1 MPQELGGATG
11 HPRCDRIHGDSRMT
25 GDMNAREYSTRS
37 RAPRAPDPVA
47 EVMAAAARLE
57 PDGRGRLLAP
67 ASLQS
72 WPGIVHGGGLVALL
86 DAAARALGAVDGPRR
101 LEGRLTSSV
110 PVETALDLEGH
121 TERGVATVTILERG
135 QPLTSVTVD
144 AGAAGDAGGPGA
156 AGADAADPAEPAP
169 REWTAAGREGWPMP
183 LSDQCLACGAHNPLG
198 LQLGLRFDT
207 DGVWARFRP
216 RAPWRGPG
224 DRLDPALAPVLL
236 DEVAWWLGALVT
248 KEGGLTNRIAVTLL
262 RPDAAVPGP
271 ITAVGRFADVT
282 PVDRRRTFWRTR
294 AGLLAADGTPL
305 AVASIV
311 FRPGAEYSARQMS
324 FFRARTDPAIFARM
338 FPGYAG

>member
-1 MPQELGGATG
+1 
-11 HPRCDRIHGDSRMT
+11 
-25 GDMNAREYSTRS
+25 
-37 RAPRAPDPVA
+37 
-47 EVMAAAARLE
+47 MAAAARFE

-86 DAAARALGAVDGPRR
+86 DAAARVLGAGDGPRR

-110 PVETALDLEGH
+110 PIETALDLEGH
-121 TERGVATVTILERG
+121 AEHDAATVTILERA

-144 AGAAGDAGGPGA
+144 AGG
-156 AGADAADPAEPAP
+156 DPAEPAP
-169 REWTAAGREGWPMP
+169 REWTAARREGWPMP

-198 LQLGLRFDT
+198 LQLGLRWDD
-207 DGVWARFRP
+207 DGVWARFLP

-248 KEGGLTNRIAVTLL
+248 KEGGLTNRISLTLL
-262 RPDAAVPGP
+262 HPDAAAPGP
-271 ITAVGRFADVT
+271 VTAVGRFADVT

-294 AGLLAADGTPL
+294 AGVLAADGTVL

-311 FRPGAEYSARQMS
+311 FRPGAEYSARQMP
-324 FFRARTDPAIFARM
+324 FFRARTDPENFARM

>member
-1 MPQELGGATG
+1 
-11 HPRCDRIHGDSRMT
+11 MT
-25 GDMNAREYSTRS
+25 GDMNAREYSMRS
-37 RAPRAPDPVA
+37 RAGRTPETVA
-47 EVMAAAARLE
+47 QVMAAAARLA

-67 ASLQS
+67 PALQS

-86 DAAARALGAVDGPRR
+86 DAAAHALGAGDGPRR

-110 PVETALDLEGH
+110 PTETALDLEGH
-121 TERGVATVTILERG
+121 AERDAATVTILERA

-144 AGAAGDAGGPGA
+144 AGITVDAGVTVD
-156 AGADAADPAEPAP
+156 AGAADPAEPAP
-169 REWTAAGREGWPMP
+169 REWSAAGREGWPMP

-198 LQLGLRFDT
+198 LQLGLRWDD
-207 DGVWARFRP
+207 DGVWARFLP

-248 KEGGLTNRIAVTLL
+248 KEGGLTNRISVTLL
-262 RPDAAVPGP
+262 RPDAAAPGP
-271 ITAVGRFADVT
+271 VTAVGRFADVT
-282 PVDRRRTFWRTR
+282 PVDRRRIFWRTR
-294 AGLLAADGTPL
+294 AGVLGADGTLL

-311 FRPGAEYSARQMS
+311 FRPGAEYSARQMP
-324 FFRARTDPAIFARM
+324 FFRARTDPEVFARM